1 MRLVLVR
8 HGASEHSRRG
18 VIADVH
24 GCTGLTADGVTQAQ
38 RLARRLRVTGELH
51 DCAALLCSPVLRA
64 RQTAE
69 VLAGVLPTSDVIDDQ
84 ALCEL
89 RPGAADGLA
98 WADYRARYGA
108 FDLLVFPDRPFS
120 PGGESWHGFIA
131 RVRTTL
137 TRFSEQFADQTV
149 VAVSHAG
156 FIVASL
162 LVLFDIPRPGTSARF
177 DPLHT
182 SLTEWRVRDTVWQL
196 VCYNDAYHLFNQE

>member
-18 VIADVH
+18 IIADVH
-24 GCTGLTADGVTQAQ
+24 GCAGLTAEGVTQAQ
-38 RLARRLRVTGELH
+38 RLARRLWATSEL
-51 DCAALLCSPVLRA
+51 DGCAALLSSPVSRA

-69 VLAGVLPTSDVIDDQ
+69 ILAGVLPTRDVVEDQ

-108 FDLLVFPDRPFS
+108 FDLLAFPDRPFA
-120 PGGESWHGFIA
+120 PGGESWHDFIA
-131 RVRTTL
+131 RVRRTL
-137 TRFSEQFADQTV
+137 TRFSEQFAGQTV

-162 LVLFDIPRPGTSARF
+162 LVVFDIPRPGTGARF
-177 DPLHT
+177 EPLHT
-182 SLTEWRVRDTVWQL
+182 SLTEWRVRDTAWEL
-196 VCYNDAYHLFNQE
+196 VRYNDAYHLFNHD